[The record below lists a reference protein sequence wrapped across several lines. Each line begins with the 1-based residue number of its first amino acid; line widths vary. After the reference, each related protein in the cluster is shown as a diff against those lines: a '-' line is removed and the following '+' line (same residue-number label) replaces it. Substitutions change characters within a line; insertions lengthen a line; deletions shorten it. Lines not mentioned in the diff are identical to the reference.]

1 MLAEGNDLALFIGLA
16 AHDFDSCN
24 TVCKLQCGLEAVGK
38 ATIDS
43 SLLNESIDDDVNTVV
58 FVPSEFVALL

>member
-16 AHDFDSCN
+16 AHDFDTCN
-24 TVCKLQCGLEAVGK
+24 TVRKLQCGLEAVGK

-43 SLLNESIDDDVNTVV
+43 SLLNKSIHDDVNAVV
-58 FVPSEFVALL
+58 LVTSEFVALL